1 MTISFDNAEFG
12 TPAISG
18 DSASIP
24 MKGKLSLKLDK
35 VKLKDFVK
43 SLMAA
48 QGLANATDDQINQA
62 LDMVSS
68 QLEQGQSVDTTVDL
82 IKENGKWVICP
93 K

>member
-1 MTISFDNAEFG
+1 M
-12 TPAISG
+12 
-18 DSASIP
+18 
-24 MKGKLSLKLDK
+24 
-35 VKLKDFVK
+35 
-43 SLMAA
+43 MAA

-68 QLEQGQSVDTTVDL
+68 QMEQGQQIDTTVDL